1 MNDKGGIKIH
11 PLRKRAQAGLDDPVI
26 QRAVPVATR
35 RAVDKQQEAWGQLPD
50 VQVLR
55 ERAKQLRRH
64 AVANLDHYLER
75 FEKRAVENGV
85 RVHWAPTR
93 ADARAVIDS
102 IMEEAGARVVVKG
115 KSMVTEELGLVEHLQ
130 REGIEAFETDLGEY
144 IVQLSGRGP
153 SHLTA
158 PAIHEDAESIAA
170 LFRDKLGVDVSAQP
184 DALTLAARLALR
196 DRFLEA
202 DVGVTGA
209 NFLVAESGRVVLV
222 ENEGNIALSTLL
234 PRVHV
239 VVAGIEKVVPRERD
253 VPVFLEL
260 LARSATGQRL
270 TTYTHWI
277 EGPEKKD
284 DDEGSAGPEEVHVVL
299 VDAGRSRMLADEKAR
314 AALDCIRCGAC
325 LNVCP
330 VYQGVGGH
338 AYGGVYPGPIG
349 AITWPWLEPGP
360 DSARLPMAS
369 TLCGAC
375 VDVCPVKIPI
385 PELLLHLRAKAVEQR
400 SVPGAGWERLFVKGF
415 VRAVSKDR
423 SERSLR
429 FSRALLSPL
438 VRRGR
443 LERLP
448 PPLAGWTR
456 SRTFPAP
463 ARKSFRRR
471 MQRDQGSHGEG
482 ES

>member
-1 MNDKGGIKIH
+1 MKVTPLH
-11 PLRKRAQAGLDDPVI
+11 PLRERAKAGLADPVI

-35 RAVDKQQEAWGQLPD
+35 RAVDKQQESWQELPD
-50 VQVLR
+50 VQALR
-55 ERAKQLRRH
+55 EHAQGLRRH
-64 AVANLDHYLER
+64 ALDHLDHYLER
-75 FEKRAVENGV
+75 FEENAVENGI
-85 RVHWAPTR
+85 RVHWAATR
-93 ADARAVIDS
+93 DDARAAIDS
-102 IMEEAGARVVVKG
+102 IMKEAGARLVVKG

-130 REGIEAFETDLGEY
+130 RQGIEAWETDLGEY

-158 PAIHEDAESIAA
+158 PAIHEDAESIAR
-170 LFRDKLGVDVSAQP
+170 LFRDQLGVEVSTDP
-184 DALTLAARLALR
+184 EALTLVARQALR
-196 DRFLEA
+196 DRFLQA

-209 NFLVAESGRVVLV
+209 NFLVADSGRIVLV

-253 VPVFLEL
+253 VPTFLEL

-277 EGPEKKD
+277 QGPNEKGHVGAK
-284 DDEGSAGPEEVHVVL
+284 AWPEEVHVVL
-299 VDAGRSRMLADEKAR
+299 LDGGRSRMLADEKAR
-314 AALDCIRCGAC
+314 SALDCIRCGAC

-385 PELLLHLRAKAVEQR
+385 PEILLHLRAKAVEER
-400 SVPGAGWERLFVKGF
+400 TVPGARWERLFVKGF
-415 VRAVSKDR
+415 VRGVSGGR
-423 SERSLR
+423 MERSLT
-429 FSRALLSPL
+429 FSRGLLSPL

-463 ARKSFRRR
+463 AKESFRKMSKRAVDERR
-471 MQRDQGSHGEG
+471 EG
-482 ES
+482 GK